1 MNDQN
6 RNKKLRSSIHFI
18 TKSETT
24 WVLITTTLHINT
36 AEDLLHFVSQALWH
50 PRSPHQ
56 LSLPGSLARLTEK
69 PFKQNYSGLT
79 KWRRR
84 KWTECAAMPCLTCAS
99 LSVLAPFPDL
109 LLSSWPSRSCTTA
122 GKHCLK
128 SISIK
133 YYRDYNHPDPH
144 SSAME
149 CNC

>member
-1 MNDQN
+1 MIKIGIKGWD
-6 RNKKLRSSIHFI
+6 LPSISSLNQ
-18 TKSETT
+18 KQLGCSSQRCS
-24 WVLITTTLHINT
+24 TLTQQRICST
-36 AEDLLHFVSQALWH
+36 LCPKLWH
-50 PRSPHQ
+50 PQSPHQ

-69 PFKQNYSGLT
+69 PFKWNYSGLT

-84 KWTECAAMPCLTCAS
+84 KWADCAAMPCLTCAS
-99 LSVLAPFPDL
+99 LSVLAPFPGL

-122 GKHCLK
+122 GKYCPK